1 LYQKPVSFTLTDEE
15 LEMAD
20 LTLII
25 GNKNYSSWSFRPW
38 ILLKEAD
45 IPFTEK
51 LVWIR
56 ESDSAKNIAKY
67 NPAGRVPAL
76 LDGKITVWE
85 SLAICEYLAEKF
97 PDKKLWPANAAARAM
112 ARSVSNEMHAGFQA
126 LRKTMPF
133 NCRASIP
140 LAETPA
146 EAREDVAR
154 VTDIW
159 TDCRKYYGGKGKFLF
174 GDFTIADAMYAPVCL
189 RFETY
194 GIKLD
199 PVSKAYANAVLSLAS
214 TQEWIAAA
222 KKEPKRIEESEIKP
236 GRK

>member
-1 LYQKPVSFTLTDEE
+1 MPE
-15 LEMAD
+15 LS
-20 LTLII
+20 LII

-38 ILLKEAD
+38 ILLKTAG
-45 IPFTEK
+45 IPFIEK

-56 ESDSAKNIAKY
+56 ETDSAKNIAKHT
-67 NPAGRVPAL
+67 PAGRVPAL
-76 LDGKITVWE
+76 TDGKITVWE
-85 SLAICEYLAEKF
+85 SLAICEYIAEKF
-97 PDKKLWPANAAARAM
+97 PEKKLWPSNAASRAI
-112 ARSVSNEMHAGFQA
+112 ARSISNEMHAGFA
-126 LRKTMPF
+126 ELRKAMPF

-140 LAETPA
+140 LPETPL

-154 VTDIW
+154 ITDIW
-159 TDCRKYYGGKGKFLF
+159 KDCRKYYGGKGKFLF

-199 PVSKAYANAVLSLAS
+199 AVSQAYLNAILSLEG

-222 KKEPKRIEESEIKP
+222 KKETKRIEASEIKAP
-236 GRK
+236 KK